1 MVKKLLDILYQE
13 NVVKKTIRFLVHSLA
28 PVAVLITYIKLLSWA
43 SVYARTNYEML
54 PLMVA
59 TVIGYAL
66 IGIAILFIC
75 KNALAKSDSTRIPFE
90 FLIGILF
97 VIISNLYFIV
107 PELPLPE
114 IFAFVPGVGL
124 PITGLFIG
132 IYISLFVILT
142 YRRTKAL
149 KAQKADQSATSSDKA
164 SE

>member
-1 MVKKLLDILYQE
+1 MKRVIRILIY
-13 NVVKKTIRFLVHSLA
+13 SLA

-43 SVYARTNYEML
+43 SVYAGTNYEML
-54 PLMVA
+54 PLMIA
-59 TVIGYAL
+59 NILEYAL

-75 KNALAKSDSTRIPFE
+75 RNALAKSDSTRIPFE

-97 VIISNLYFIV
+97 VIISNHYFIV

-142 YRRTKAL
+142 YRHTKAL

-164 SE
+164 ASE